1 MSSFC
6 PKFTA
11 RLSLSLVREV
21 HGRGLSVG
29 RAIVLFT
36 CLIAA
41 AAVATYTHFSE
52 RGERAP
58 IYTVRIPHPPAD
70 VAPVASSKP
79 PAPAVAPQRATATPG
94 DRASLARELQRE
106 LKRVGCYS
114 GEVNG
119 VWTTSSRMA
128 MKSFTDQV
136 NASLPIDNPDY
147 VLLSLVQGH
156 QDKACTSQVLAKTP
170 AEPTSEPKAEPRT
183 EKSSITTGS
192 VVPAAAAAATALT
205 AAAVIPKSD
214 AKVAAPEDRPRTVAT
229 PPPSSDEQPRSGR
242 PERAAR
248 QGGPL
253 PSERVYERRPRRTSN
268 SSQPPKFVR
277 NLFRALGIN

>member
-1 MSSFC
+1 M
-6 PKFTA
+6 
-11 RLSLSLVREV
+11 
-21 HGRGLSVG
+21 G

-36 CLIAA
+36 CLLAA
-41 AAVATYTHFSE
+41 GAVATYTHFSE
-52 RGERAP
+52 RGEQAP
-58 IYTVRIPHPPAD
+58 VYTVRVPHPPSD
-70 VAPVASSKP
+70 VTPVASPKP

-114 GEVNG
+114 GDING

-156 QDKACTSQVLAKTP
+156 QDKACTTQAVAKTP
-170 AEPTSEPKAEPRT
+170 AEAAPEPKADTRA

-192 VVPAAAAAATALT
+192 VVPAAAVAATALT
-205 AAAVIPKSD
+205 AAAAIPKSD
-214 AKVAAPEDRPRTVAT
+214 AKVAAPEDRPRTAAT
-229 PPPSSDEQPRSGR
+229 PPPSSDEQSRSGR

-248 QGGPL
+248 QGGPV
-253 PSERVYERRPRRTSN
+253 PSERIYERRARRTSN